1 MVAWKGV
8 SIMAFVYAQKRL
20 MNDAVGGKMYK
31 KISIGF
37 SDMPQWK

>member
-1 MVAWKGV
+1 
-8 SIMAFVYAQKRL
+8 MAFVYAQKRL
-20 MNDAVGGKMYK
+20 MNDAVGGKVYK

>member
-1 MVAWKGV
+1 
-8 SIMAFVYAQKRL
+8 MAFVYAQKRL
-20 MNDAVGGKMYK
+20 MNDAVGGKMYR